1 MHFVEIPKLTGK
13 LGQDVRPPEDLP
25 LLNWC
30 KFLYNPN
37 QPGLDEVIATM
48 PALKKAKKKLEEI
61 SANEEK
67 REIARMRE
75 RGRRDYESDLED
87 ALVRGRAY
95 GKAAGEAKGK
105 AEGRLEVLVALV
117 ANPLTAKL
125 PSNEIAKVCGFS
137 IAEVEKMRAHR

>member
-1 MHFVEIPKLTGK
+1 MHFVEIPKLISK

-87 ALVRGRAY
+87 ALVRGRA
-95 GKAAGEAKGK
+95 
-105 AEGRLEVLVALV
+105 
-117 ANPLTAKL
+117 
-125 PSNEIAKVCGFS
+125 
-137 IAEVEKMRAHR
+137 

>member
-1 MHFVEIPKLTGK
+1 M
-13 LGQDVRPPEDLP
+13 EDLP
-25 LLNWC
+25 LLNRC

-87 ALVRGRAY
+87 ALVRGRAE
-95 GKAAGEAKGK
+95 GKT
-105 AEGRLEVLVALV
+105 EGRLEVLVALL

-125 PSNEIAKVCGFS
+125 PNEEIAKLCGLS
-137 IAEVEKMRAHR
+137 IAEVAKMRAQRSRTA